1 MLRDMQGISY
11 AEVLAERDGDA
22 YTYMIESEYGV
33 DIRKKLFYQ
42 LAERGWPMIGMEALG
57 MNLEDIFI
65 TVVDKSTDDRLSK
78 PGRVARRRTGTKD
91 ALEKQVAETMLQ
103 EGAEK
108 RAAADATEIEDEES
122 SWEFMKW
129 WASIDTQVR
138 FGREIE
144 ALLGSSARYATANME
159 AFGQLAWSAKDIE
172 VLTEQ
177 LNYTVGIREVP
188 GGYYT
193 GRHIANA
200 VRKVINE
207 QTDPRETILD
217 YSITIDEEITKKRSE
232 FGLPVE

>member
-1 MLRDMQGISY
+1 
-11 AEVLAERDGDA
+11 
-22 YTYMIESEYGV
+22 
-33 DIRKKLFYQ
+33 
-42 LAERGWPMIGMEALG
+42 
-57 MNLEDIFI
+57 
-65 TVVDKSTDDRLSK
+65 
-78 PGRVARRRTGTKD
+78 
-91 ALEKQVAETMLQ
+91 
-103 EGAEK
+103 
-108 RAAADATEIEDEES
+108 
-122 SWEFMKW
+122 
-129 WASIDTQVR
+129 
-138 FGREIE
+138 
-144 ALLGSSARYATANME
+144 ME